1 VRGQWKSCGAGKKPY
16 DPPGACRRLTLTSS
30 KDCVMS
36 PVVLE
41 EHGGGLYYH
50 IGDERL
56 VQSGAN
62 FYCGDYG
69 EECGESF
76 EDHYTW

>member
-1 VRGQWKSCGAGKKPY
+1 
-16 DPPGACRRLTLTSS
+16 
-30 KDCVMS
+30 MS